1 MFFSNLSQFGVNGK
15 RLCVLHTDFM
25 WLPAVLL
32 VGHACECNFISV
44 LFCSQ
49 LTALS
54 VRQHCRPRS
63 ISRNSFPNT
72 WMDLFSYVS
81 FIHESSK
88 LLCTCSRKYVKET
101 CTYLYQPLK
110 QNSATEFF
118 FKFFWAASVLGQC
131 LGRQCFG
138 GPSFSCEMIIWRKK
152 RHGENKRVLW
162 EYEYLRLLFRG
173 KNSFNFSIKNISPY
187 FQAQCIASCLNAFF
201 VEMRPF

>member
-1 MFFSNLSQFGVNGK
+1 M
-15 RLCVLHTDFM
+15 
-25 WLPAVLL
+25 
-32 VGHACECNFISV
+32 

-118 FKFFWAASVLGQC
+118 FFNSFGLPVFWGSAWAASALAAQASAVRWSSGVRSVM
-131 LGRQCFG
+131 GKIKEFYGNTNIYDCF
-138 GPSFSCEMIIWRKK
+138 SEKK
-152 RHGENKRVLW
+152 NH
-162 EYEYLRLLFRG
+162 
-173 KNSFNFSIKNISPY
+173 STS
-187 FQAQCIASCLNAFF
+187 Q
-201 VEMRPF
+201 

>member
-1 MFFSNLSQFGVNGK
+1 MSGIVKHIFFSNLSQFGVNGE

-25 WLPAVLL
+25 RLPAVLL
-32 VGHACECNFISV
+32 VGHACECNLISV

-118 FKFFWAASVLGQC
+118 FKILLGC
-131 LGRQCFG
+131 QCFG
-138 GPSFSCEMIIWRKK
+138 AVLGPP
-152 RHGENKRVLW
+152 VLW
-162 EYEYLRLLFRG
+162 
-173 KNSFNFSIKNISPY
+173 
-187 FQAQCIASCLNAFF
+187 
-201 VEMRPF
+201 RPKLQQFDHLV